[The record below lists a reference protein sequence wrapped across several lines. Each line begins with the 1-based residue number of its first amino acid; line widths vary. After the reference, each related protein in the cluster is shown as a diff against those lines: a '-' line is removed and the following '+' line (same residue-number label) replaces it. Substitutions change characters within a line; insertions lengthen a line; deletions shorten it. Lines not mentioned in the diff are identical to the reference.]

1 LSLPNR
7 SVVDKAAQA
16 ASQWSLFTI
25 FIAKRFAMR
34 PFSLLPSRI
43 GKGVLHLLFWL
54 AVWVFYVYFF
64 SYNSTDQNYI
74 FWFSGALLPVAM
86 GVSYL
91 MVYRLIPR
99 YLLTRQYLRFLL
111 YSFYA
116 LVFSAYMVVLII
128 YASLIVILKSEV
140 RSMPPMTKNFASI
153 LILVYLVV
161 GLVSLLKLL
170 NHNFQTLSR
179 NKALQHKILST
190 QLQLKDQEL
199 NYLKMQI
206 HPHFLFNTLNTLYG
220 LALKKSAH
228 TPDVILKL
236 SNLLDYILY
245 QVSKPRVA
253 LHDEVEHIKAYIE
266 LERIRFQE
274 NLKVDFVAPA
284 IPADLSVAP
293 MLLIPF
299 VENAFKHG
307 NLMDG
312 FLTIEVRITLAADR
326 FDFHIRNTSFHEGA
340 HPEREGIGLEN
351 MQKRL
356 LLHYPHAH
364 QLHVA
369 RNGQW
374 FEVSLTLFQLNAPT
388 YESSG
393 TMSDS

>member
-1 LSLPNR
+1 MRHFFAPLP
-7 SVVDKAAQA
+7 
-16 ASQWSLFTI
+16 
-25 FIAKRFAMR
+25 
-34 PFSLLPSRI
+34 RI
-43 GKGVLHLLFWL
+43 GKGALHLLFWL

-64 SYNSTDQNYI
+64 SYNSTDRKYI
-74 FWFSGALLPVAM
+74 FWFSGALLPVTMA
-86 GVSYL
+86 VSYL

-99 YLLTRQYLRFLL
+99 FLLTRQYWRFLL

-128 YASLIVILKSEV
+128 YASLIVILKWQV
-140 RSMPPMTKNFASI
+140 QSMPPMTKNFVSI

-161 GLVSLLKLL
+161 GLVSLLKLVS
-170 NHNFQTLSR
+170 HNFQTLSR
-179 NKALQHKILST
+179 NKSLQHKILST

-220 LALKKSAH
+220 LALKKSAN

-253 LHDEVEHIKAYIE
+253 LHDEVEHIKEYIA

-274 NLKVDFVAPA
+274 NLKVDFSCPP
-284 IPADLSVAP
+284 IPDDLSVAP

-307 NLMDG
+307 NLIDG
-312 FLTIEVRITLAADR
+312 FLTIELRITLAADR
-326 FDFHIRNTSFHEGA
+326 LHFYIRNTSLHESDA
-340 HPEREGIGLEN
+340 SERKGIGLEN
-351 MQKRL
+351 IRKRL
-356 LLHYPHAH
+356 SLHYPHAH
-364 QLHVA
+364 QLEVA
-369 RNGQW
+369 VNEQW
-374 FEVSLTLFQLNAPT
+374 FEVNLTIFQLKAPT
-388 YESSG
+388 DESSG
-393 TMSDS
+393 TMPDS

>member
-1 LSLPNR
+1 
-7 SVVDKAAQA
+7 
-16 ASQWSLFTI
+16 
-25 FIAKRFAMR
+25 
-34 PFSLLPSRI
+34 
-43 GKGVLHLLFWL
+43 
-54 AVWVFYVYFF
+54 
-64 SYNSTDQNYI
+64 
-74 FWFSGALLPVAM
+74 
-86 GVSYL
+86 
-91 MVYRLIPR
+91 
-99 YLLTRQYLRFLL
+99 
-111 YSFYA
+111 
-116 LVFSAYMVVLII
+116 
-128 YASLIVILKSEV
+128 
-140 RSMPPMTKNFASI
+140 MTKNFVSI

-312 FLTIEVRITLAADR
+312 FLTIEIRITLAADR
-326 FDFHIRNTSFHEGA
+326 FDFYIRNTSFHEGA

-364 QLHVA
+364 QLHVS

-393 TMSDS
+393 TMFDS